1 MSVLI
6 RILLVAGI
14 LCLSMN
20 FVGVVVSYYSTLSEL
35 SQGSDASVD
44 ALTDRASELQRSP
57 WPTSLWTILGVALII
72 TALALWVTR
81 RRSRR
86 QSRQHESA
94 ATR

>member
-1 MSVLI
+1 MAMLI

-20 FVGVVVSYYSTLSEL
+20 FVGVVISYYSTLSDL

-44 ALTDRASELQRSP
+44 DLTSRASDLQRNP
-57 WPTSLWTILGVALII
+57 WPTSLWTILGITLIV
-72 TALALWVTR
+72 TAIVLWATR

-86 QSRQHESA
+86 QRRSPESA
-94 ATR
+94 SMR